1 MSNYSNFEVILL
13 AAGLS
18 KRMGPVNKLLLP
30 MGDEALVRRTA
41 SLYCS
46 LGMRVHVILG
56 HEAPHVRSQLQGLP
70 LTTIVNP
77 DFEQGQ
83 KTSVRVGLQHVAL
96 DGDGLLIAL
105 SDQPLLQ
112 SSDIAAL
119 CDAYLQG
126 QRDKVL
132 VPHFQEER
140 GNPILFPSSLAKQIS
155 NQGRVPGCR
164 RFIDANP
171 DLTEPYMAKNNH
183 FTFDLDTPEDLARS
197 KETLKRTG

>member
-18 KRMGPVNKLLLP
+18 RRMGSVNKLLLP
-30 MGDEALVRRTA
+30 IRDEALVRRTA

-56 HEAPHVRSQLQGLP
+56 HEAPKVRSQLQGLQ

-83 KTSVRVGLQHVAL
+83 KTSVRVGLQHVLL

-126 QRDKVL
+126 QQDKVL
-132 VPHFQEER
+132 VPHFQVER

-155 NQGRVPGCR
+155 DQGRVPGCR

-171 DLTEPYMAKNNH
+171 DQVQFFAAKNNH